1 MKEKTSQS
9 AGACEVAAKARR
21 SISAGSPGRQIVTVS
36 SVWPSHGRVLDVH
49 LGQALIIRYFE
60 FVLIRFG
67 LNFPCHPCTNEFKFF
82 ALCHAALSRIR
93 LSLEWTRRDA
103 STVTHI
109 QAALAWLKVET
120 NQKVGTWQ
128 HWETWHVASAIT
140 TALPR

>member
-9 AGACEVAAKARR
+9 GACEVAAKARR

-36 SVWPSHGRVLDVH
+36 SVWPSDGRVLDVH

-60 FVLIRFG
+60 FVLIQFG

-128 HWETWHVASAIT
+128 HWETWHVASTIT